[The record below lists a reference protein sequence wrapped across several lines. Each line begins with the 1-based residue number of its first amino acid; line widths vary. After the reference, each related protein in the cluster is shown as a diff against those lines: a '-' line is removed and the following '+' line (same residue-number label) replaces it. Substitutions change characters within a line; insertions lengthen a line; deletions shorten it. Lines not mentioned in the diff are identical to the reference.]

1 MNFDPDFNQFLNQS
15 SFDSVGDKN
24 FIMTMMISSDL
35 CAVSKGMFSMDG
47 LQETKSF
54 NNGETLVDFWHQ
66 VSGPVDQRIQPS
78 FTKMFRS
85 VDMLADLLLSH
96 DGIKSD
102 RPHIADG
109 ATFTSNIS
117 FNDVLLDGI
126 LCSRDSFVY
135 DYAGQGKS
143 GTLGN
148 APTKAAPNKPNLP
161 RWEQMYAAKLLPQ
174 SVSSAATIPQSVS
187 IAATNPASGAS
198 RKRKAETEMADHSD
212 QLCLKETKRKYVEP
226 TDNDVLFGRGGRSN
240 HHPGNK
246 RYHEEK
252 LQIQPRYKA
261 ADRAATTAISLELVG
276 AVRAWGGRFL
286 KLEEGT
292 KDRWYEVPKTVARK
306 KASQALR
313 EVKVK

>member
-1 MNFDPDFNQFLNQS
+1 MNFNPDFNQFLNQS
-15 SFDSVGDKN
+15 SFDSVGDQN
-24 FIMTMMISSDL
+24 IFTALMISSDL
-35 CAVSKGMFSMDG
+35 CAVLKGMCSTDG
-47 LQETKSF
+47 LQETKSL

-102 RPHIADG
+102 CPHIDDG

-117 FNDVLLDGI
+117 FNDVLPGGI
-126 LCSRDSFVY
+126 IFSRDSFVY

-143 GTLGN
+143 DTLGN
-148 APTKAAPNKPNLP
+148 APIKATPNKPNLT

-187 IAATNPASGAS
+187 TAATNPASGAS
-198 RKRKAETEMADHSD
+198 RKCKVETADLSK
-212 QLCLKETKRKYVEP
+212 QSCLKPTKRNYVEP
-226 TDNDVLFGRGGRSN
+226 TENDVLFGRGGRSN

-292 KDRWYEVPKTVARK
+292 KDRWYEVSKTAARK